1 MTIQYHKSGD
11 YYLPNLTIEDQK
23 TQALGKYGRMRKRYL
38 KEYCPV
44 LYSNMLLEGKLF
56 QHLAETD
63 QACEERMEL
72 IIRQMEALAEAST
85 DPIPVMANVSALLF
99 YSMEDLNWAGFYL
112 VKDGALILGPFQ
124 GKVACVR
131 IEKGRGVCGTAWAED
146 KVLLVPDVHAFP
158 GHIACDSASRSEI
171 VVPIHRNGEVW
182 AVLDIDSPILARFSD
197 EDRAGLVE
205 LVQSMERILK

>member
-1 MTIQYHKSGD
+1 MVD
-11 YYLPNLTIEDQK
+11 Y
-23 TQALGKYGRMRKRYL
+23 
-38 KEYCPV
+38 
-44 LYSNMLLEGKLF
+44 
-56 QHLAETD
+56 
-63 QACEERMEL
+63 EL

-85 DPIPVMANVSALLF
+85 DPIPVMANASALLF
-99 YSMEDLNWAGFYL
+99 YSLEDLNWAGFYL

-197 EDRAGLVE
+197 KDRAGLVE
-205 LVQSMERILK
+205 VVQSMERILK